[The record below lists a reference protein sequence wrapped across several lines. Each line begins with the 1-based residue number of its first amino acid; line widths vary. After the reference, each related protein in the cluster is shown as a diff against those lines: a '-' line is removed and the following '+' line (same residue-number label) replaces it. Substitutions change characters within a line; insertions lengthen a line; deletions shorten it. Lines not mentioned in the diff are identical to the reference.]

1 MDVQYLAYLAGNR
14 AFECHSKLFKNT
26 IETNKRFKELV
37 VKKMIRSLT
46 SLQDT
51 TIVVMGFSCKPNTSN
66 IWDSPALYICE
77 NWWWK
82 VQGFG
87 FMILEILHQV
97 IKKCFRPGLKTSI
110 RVIQQ
115 LDIDTL
121 WNQSHAILFLQRW
134 EEFNHID
141 FRDVY
146 EGMVKSA
153 YIFYACN
160 CNLEYGVMRGMG
172 FQIHS
177 MMLKTN
183 MIWNWK

>member
-1 MDVQYLAYLAGNR
+1 
-14 AFECHSKLFKNT
+14 
-26 IETNKRFKELV
+26 

-146 EGMVKSA
+146 EGMVKPA